1 MHITSRSCC
10 LQNLGTNNSTL
21 EWSYMG
27 RKTIEKGCL
36 RRWLRLRR
44 LQVSGH
50 RPHDIRDNPLPCQ
63 KKAVILHSHSKAS
76 HVHRTFI
83 ARSSRYHRTYVHVQ
97 YTSEHG
103 VFYGCRSIDKRA
115 MLTNKKMGNNV
126 VFLPIMR
133 LIDTHAY
140 LRPKSAGISP
150 QWSVSH
156 FSSGLRYVFTA
167 NQLSAR

>member
-1 MHITSRSCC
+1 MRS
-10 LQNLGTNNSTL
+10 
-21 EWSYMG
+21 
-27 RKTIEKGCL
+27 IV
-36 RRWLRLRR
+36 
-44 LQVSGH
+44 QVSGH
-50 RPHDIRDNPLPCQ
+50 RLHDIRDNPLPCR
-63 KKAVILHSHSKAS
+63 KKAVILHSHSNAS
-76 HVHRTFI
+76 HAHQMMHRTLI

-97 YTSEHG
+97 YISEHG

-115 MLTNKKMGNNV
+115 MLTSKKMGNNV

>member
-63 KKAVILHSHSKAS
+63 KKAVILHSHSSEMAS
-76 HVHRTFI
+76 LTKVSSRVRDLRAPHLLLSPFEHSSLGAPRKTHRTFI
-83 ARSSRYHRTYVHVQ
+83 ALPSHVRTRAIHKRTWCFLRMLV
-97 YTSEHG
+97 
-103 VFYGCRSIDKRA
+103 DK
-115 MLTNKKMGNNV
+115 
-126 VFLPIMR
+126 
-133 LIDTHAY
+133 
-140 LRPKSAGISP
+140 
-150 QWSVSH
+150 
-156 FSSGLRYVFTA
+156 
-167 NQLSAR
+167 